1 MTGVQ
6 TCALPISIEFSLGV
20 FMFLGIRKHIAT
32 TFSLILM
39 AFMTPLTLFIAI
51 MNPVADC
58 GCFGDAFLISN
69 WETFGKNV
77 ILLLLSYFAFRWRKS
92 IISFISVKTDWMV
105 SIYTI
110 LFIITLSFYCYYY
123 LPIFD
128 FRPYKIGVNIPQN
141 MAYPENAKPSV
152 FETIF
157 TLEKNGEKKQ
167 FTIENYPDDSWTFV
181 DAKTILKEKGYEPP
195 IADFSLKLQDSYED
209 ITDSVLSNKNYTFL
223 LVAHQL
229 ENADDSNIDL
239 INEIYDYS
247 IEHGYDFFGLTSSTD
262 ESIEVWRDKTGA
274 EYPFLLVD
282 DVVLRTMIRSNP
294 GLILIKDGTILNKWN
309 DSRIPDEYDL
319 QNDRLENI
327 EVGQLSETTIIHKI
341 GVICL
346 WFFIPL
352 FIILTIDF
360 LFVRS
365 KELKAYKL
373 NKKNKGLSDD
383 KPAI

>member
-1 MTGVQ
+1 MESKKLHITQNIVANISRIIIGLTFIFSGFVKAVDPLGFQ
-6 TCALPISIEFSLGV
+6 YKIQDYLEAFGIGNWFPAIISLLGGIALSTIEFSLGV

-239 INEIYDYS
+239 INEIYDYA
-247 IEHGYDFFGLTSSTD
+247 
-262 ESIEVWRDKTGA
+262 V
-274 EYPFLLVD
+274 EY
-282 DVVLRTMIRSNP
+282 RSEE
-294 GLILIKDGTILNKWN
+294 
-309 DSRIPDEYDL
+309 R
-319 QNDRLENI
+319 R
-327 EVGQLSETTIIHKI
+327 VG
-341 GVICL
+341 
-346 WFFIPL
+346 
-352 FIILTIDF
+352 
-360 LFVRS
+360 
-365 KELKAYKL
+365 KEC
-373 NKKNKGLSDD
+373 
-383 KPAI
+383 